1 MSVSPGNDQLRI
13 LRVSSDTYPEVT
25 GGLGLHV
32 HLMSKRQAER
42 GHEVTVLTSDHGA
55 HDLPRRER
63 REGYRIQRHRELVN
77 ICGNSIPPGLVRM
90 IYNASDQYDIIHAHS
105 HLFFSTNVAAA
116 LSYVDDTPLVIT
128 NHGVR
133 SQVAPE
139 WIQRVYLPTVARFTL
154 NAADRVL
161 CYTDTDRQR
170 IRELGVD
177 SATAVISN
185 GVNCSRFRPMAVN
198 ANSSQLLYVGRL
210 TEGKG
215 VDVLIKAFSQIASVI
230 PEATLLLV
238 GGGTKETELKA
249 LAAEEGVAQQVS
261 FTGVVPNEQLPKLY
275 NESAVFV
282 LPSFNEGFPRTVIE
296 AMACGTPIVVTDLE
310 QLRSVVPDVGRT
322 VPTDDPTTL
331 ANAVV
336 ELLSDDGLRQQL
348 GETARD
354 LAVSR
359 YSWETTVE
367 KTIEEYYDLLN
378 CGPAEKESVVQ

>member
-1 MSVSPGNDQLRI
+1 
-13 LRVSSDTYPEVT
+13 
-25 GGLGLHV
+25 
-32 HLMSKRQAER
+32 
-42 GHEVTVLTSDHGA
+42 
-55 HDLPRRER
+55 
-63 REGYRIQRHRELVN
+63 
-77 ICGNSIPPGLVRM
+77 M